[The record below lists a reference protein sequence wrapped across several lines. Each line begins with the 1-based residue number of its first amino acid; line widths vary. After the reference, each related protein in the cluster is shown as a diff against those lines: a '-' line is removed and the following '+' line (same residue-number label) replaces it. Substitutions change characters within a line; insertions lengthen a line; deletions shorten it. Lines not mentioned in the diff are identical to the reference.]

1 MQLHCT
7 IQFNTGECVF
17 LPSNAGADA
26 AVLQG
31 EYEIAEICNVFGM
44 CTSGNTRA
52 YLIFFSAG
60 IMPALTYCCAFFCTC
75 VHIGQFRALRV
86 SQLLKKLLD
95 AGGASPPFECCIFI
109 GKGAMPRCEYE
120 MVVDERSLSRAQ
132 DVHTK
137 RIRELENQIE
147 TEKETSELIHF
158 ELQTG
163 DTVIN
168 VEAYPDCS
176 VAALESVL
184 HPDEDCRL
192 TLACASL
199 PKGAT
204 LDSQGITNDTRLEA
218 EHLCTTETT
227 VLVPSSLELVL
238 EHEISSEPRPKDHM
252 KQKTKL
258 VCCSWKRPG
267 HQVPNEEID
276 RDMDHARL

>member
-1 MQLHCT
+1 
-7 IQFNTGECVF
+7 
-17 LPSNAGADA
+17 
-26 AVLQG
+26 
-31 EYEIAEICNVFGM
+31 
-44 CTSGNTRA
+44 
-52 YLIFFSAG
+52 
-60 IMPALTYCCAFFCTC
+60 
-75 VHIGQFRALRV
+75 
-86 SQLLKKLLD
+86 
-95 AGGASPPFECCIFI
+95 
-109 GKGAMPRCEYE
+109 MPRCEYE

-168 VEAYPDCS
+168 IEAYPDCS

-218 EHLCTTETT
+218 EHLCTTETN

-238 EHEISSEPRPKDHM
+238 EHENSSQPRPKDHLR
-252 KQKTKL
+252 QKSKL

-267 HQVPNEEID
+267 HQVPNAEID
-276 RDMDHARL
+276 TDMDHAQL